1 MNIFKVICTFIGL
14 FIVLIFFLIVVLAI
28 ISEAKWIVT
37 GESDSKRKEK
47 LAIINKYNNDE
58 DFEPEYT
65 LNEQLDKTVINVFN
79 RVPVDKYEQHLN
91 RSMNE
96 SFTIQTGDLKPED
109 DGYRLFKFPNIND
122 ALVTVGS
129 YEDIKN
135 IS

>member
-14 FIVLIFFLIVVLAI
+14 FIVLIFFLIAVLAI
-28 ISEAKWIVT
+28 I
-37 GESDSKRKEK
+37 SDSKRKEK

>member
-28 ISEAKWIVT
+28 IS
-37 GESDSKRKEK
+37 DSKRKEK

-58 DFEPEYT
+58 DFNPEYT